1 MEFSDNAKY
10 WLRKLGNFGVTSSG
24 NEIKGWALLDGD
36 DDYERVYFS
45 AEDLRKLANA
55 ANEVAD
61 KLDGGLTKRP
71 PDADEQNCPACDGSG
86 ELCNQWGQAVPCD
99 ECKGTGSSNRSPA
112 GNANR

>member
-24 NEIKGWALLDGD
+24 KEIKGWALLDND
-36 DDYERVYFS
+36 DEYERVYFS

-61 KLDGGLTKRP
+61 KLESGLTKRA
-71 PDADEQNCPACDGSG
+71 PDLKPAC
-86 ELCNQWGQAVPCD
+86 PT
-99 ECKGTGSSNRSPA
+99 CKDTGSVEYPCPNCRPSRTASS
-112 GNANR
+112 G

>member
-24 NEIKGWALLDGD
+24 KEIKGWALLDGD
-36 DDYERVYFS
+36 DEYERVYFS

-61 KLDGGLTKRP
+61 KLDGGLTKRA
-71 PDADEQNCPACDGSG
+71 PDAAPLCPECG
-86 ELCNQWGQAVPCD
+86 EPFEFCAMGHY
-99 ECKGTGSSNRSPA
+99 NRP
-112 GNANR
+112 

>member
-24 NEIKGWALLDGD
+24 NEIKGWALLDSE

-61 KLDGGLTKRP
+61 KLDGGLTQRV
-71 PDADEQNCPACDGSG
+71 PDAVYCTGCGDEIIPLCPECSG
-86 ELCNQWGQAVPCD
+86 E
-99 ECKGTGSSNRSPA
+99 E
-112 GNANR
+112 

>member
-24 NEIKGWALLDGD
+24 KEIKGWALLDGD

-61 KLDGGLTKRP
+61 KLDGGLTQHALDAATVAPKCTTEKLCPVHNVWHAAP
-71 PDADEQNCPACDGSG
+71 PR
-86 ELCNQWGQAVPCD
+86 
-99 ECKGTGSSNRSPA
+99 K
-112 GNANR
+112 

>member
-24 NEIKGWALLDGD
+24 KEIKGWALLDND
-36 DDYERVYFS
+36 DEYERVYFS

-61 KLDGGLTKRP
+61 KLESGLTPLAPDVCLGCGAIYNRP
-71 PDADEQNCPACDGSG
+71 ESIGCG
-86 ELCNQWGQAVPCD
+86 LC
-99 ECKGTGSSNRSPA
+99 GTPRGVAPA
-112 GNANR
+112 GKA